1 MRYTLLPPCVS
12 LCTLGWTWTKR
23 AFLLDRMQTPQYKS
37 KDRAAYAHMYYLGV
51 LFSEYISYIWGVRIS
66 GHIINL
72 ADTALWAT
80 GDGSLTEVVETTH
93 GRMANR

>member
-1 MRYTLLPPCVS
+1 
-12 LCTLGWTWTKR
+12 
-23 AFLLDRMQTPQYKS
+23 
-37 KDRAAYAHMYYLGV
+37 MYYLGV
-51 LFSEYISYIWGVRIS
+51 LFSEYISYIWEVRIS